1 MKKCT
6 KSCVDWRLGM
16 LFTTLL
22 AGVACS
28 GSAMAEK
35 RVFTVLA
42 VEPKGGANVTQEALP
57 TAPLPDGGGYVMRQP
72 DQTGRWEV
80 SAYVWQPA
88 QIVVNEGDEVTLEFI
103 GINGASHP
111 TRIEGL
117 VPSFTLQRGR
127 AHLNSPDRE
136 RWEHMQHKRCGDI
149 WHLSGRVHYA
159 GAAR

>member
-6 KSCVDWRLGM
+6 KSCVGWRLGM

-22 AGVACS
+22 VGVACS

-42 VEPKGGANVTQEALP
+42 VEPKGGANVAQEALP

-88 QIVVNEGDEVTLEFI
+88 QIVVDEGDEVTLEFV

-117 VPSFTLQRGR
+117 APSFTLQRGR
-127 AHLNSPDRE
+127 AHRVSFVASKAGSFRIVCDTHHPSMTGEIVVLP
-136 RWEHMQHKRCGDI
+136 KR
-149 WHLSGRVHYA
+149 
-159 GAAR
+159 